1 MPAFI
6 ASLLF
11 VTLAE
16 MGDKTQLLAMA
27 FATRFPA
34 QTVLSAVFV
43 ATLLNHALA
52 VAAGRLLTN
61 VIPLDVISLTAALSF
76 ILFGLWTIRGDTL
89 EGEDRQRSSFG
100 PFLTVAIAFFLAE
113 LGDKTQLATISL
125 AVKYSDDPIAVL
137 LGTTAGMVVADSIG
151 IVIGI
156 VLGKRLPD
164 TLIRL
169 VSAGVFI
176 FFGFAG
182 ASGVLTTMLPLAV
195 SAVVLFGLVVATLG
209 AAHYLFVRRRR
220 GDAARMVERPALG
233 AAARL
238 PQSLFAL
245 LLAVAW
251 VASLGLAKP
260 LAAFDHWIA
269 FVLLGGIGWKMIH
282 GAVRPG
288 RADARLDPRLIYA
301 VLILAALTSAQAFLA
316 EFPLA
321 LAIVP
326 VVVLV
331 SAFAVIVSA
340 PLLTRPGA
348 SERLR
353 RIGQHRIE
361 IAGGLILI
369 GIALKTL
376 IEHLA

>member
-34 QTVLSAVFV
+34 RTVLSAVFV

-89 EGEDRQRSSFG
+89 EGEDQQRSSFG

-125 AVKYSDDPIAVL
+125 AVKYTNPIAVL
-137 LGTTAGMVVADSIG
+137 LGTTAGMVAADGIG
-151 IVIGI
+151 IIIGI

-182 ASGVLTTMLPLAV
+182 AANVLTTMLPLAV

-209 AAHYLFVRRRR
+209 AAHHLFVRRRR
-220 GDAARMVERPALG
+220 AEAISAAERPPLA

-238 PQSLFAL
+238 PQSLFVL

-260 LAAFDHWIA
+260 LAAFDHWMA

-282 GAVRPG
+282 GVVRPG
-288 RADARLDPRLIYA
+288 RADARLDPRLVYA
-301 VLILAALTSAQAFLA
+301 VLIIAALTSAQAFLA
-316 EFPLA
+316 AFPLA

-369 GIALKTL
+369 GIALKVL

>member
-1 MPAFI
+1 MAAFL
-6 ASLLF
+6 ASVAF

-52 VAAGRLLTN
+52 VAAGRMLTS
-61 VIPLDVISLTAALSF
+61 VVPLEVISLAAALSF
-76 ILFGLWTIRGDTL
+76 ILFGLWSIRGDTL
-89 EGEDRQRSSFG
+89 EGEDQQRSAYG
-100 PFLTVAIAFFLAE
+100 PFLTVAVAFFLAE

-125 AVKYSDDPIAVL
+125 AVRYSDPLAVL

-151 IVIGI
+151 IIVGI

-164 TLIRL
+164 VLIRL

-176 FFGFAG
+176 FFGFAA
-182 ASGVLTTMLPLAV
+182 ASSVLTTWLTLAA
-195 SAVVLFGLVVATLG
+195 SAASLFGIVVATLG
-209 AAHYLFVRRRR
+209 AAHYLIIQRRRLEAHP
-220 GDAARMVERPALG
+220 DASRTPPGLVE
-233 AAARL
+233 RL
-238 PQSLFAL
+238 PQSLFVL
-245 LLAVAW
+245 LLLVAW

-260 LAAFDHWIA
+260 LAAFDHWIT
-269 FVLLGGIGWKMIH
+269 FVLLGGLGWKLIH
-282 GAVRPG
+282 GVVRPSRPAVR
-288 RADARLDPRLIYA
+288 LDSRLIYA
-301 VLILAALTSAQAFLA
+301 VLILAALTSAQAFLTK
-316 EFPLA
+316 FHLA

-326 VVVLV
+326 VLVLL
-331 SAFAVIVSA
+331 AAVALILFA
-340 PLLTRPGA
+340 PLLTRRGA
-348 SERLR
+348 SLRLQ

-361 IAGGLILI
+361 IASGLILI

>member
-34 QTVLSAVFV
+34 PTVLSAVFV

-52 VAAGRLLTN
+52 VAAGRILTN

-89 EGEDRQRSSFG
+89 EGEDRQRSNFG

-125 AVKYSDDPIAVL
+125 AVKYSDPIAVL

-151 IVIGI
+151 IGIGI

-182 ASGVLTTMLPLAV
+182 ASAVLATMLPLAV
-195 SAVVLFGLVVATLG
+195 RSVVLFGLVVATLG

-220 GDAARMVERPALG
+220 SEAPERPALG

-260 LAAFDHWIA
+260 LAAVDHWIA

-282 GAVRPG
+282 GVVRPG
-288 RADARLDPRLIYA
+288 RADARLDPRLVYA
-301 VLILAALTSAQAFLA
+301 VLILAALTSAQAFLVR
-316 EFPLA
+316 FQWA

-326 VVVLV
+326 VIVLV
-331 SAFAVIVSA
+331 SAVAVIVCA

-353 RIGQHRIE
+353 RIGQHRTE

-369 GIALKTL
+369 GIALKIL

>member
-1 MPAFI
+1 M
-6 ASLLF
+6 
-11 VTLAE
+11 
-16 MGDKTQLLAMA
+16 
-27 FATRFPA
+27 
-34 QTVLSAVFV
+34 LSAVFV

-89 EGEDRQRSSFG
+89 EGEDQQRSSFG

-125 AVKYSDDPIAVL
+125 AVKYTDPIAVL

-151 IVIGI
+151 IGIGI

-182 ASGVLTTMLPLAV
+182 ASAVLATMLPLAV
-195 SAVVLFGLVVATLG
+195 RSVVLFGLVVATLG

-220 GDAARMVERPALG
+220 SAAPERPAVGG
-233 AAARL
+233 AARV
-238 PQSLFAL
+238 PQSLFVL

-282 GAVRPG
+282 GVVRPG
-288 RADARLDPRLIYA
+288 HANARLDPRLVYA
-301 VLILAALTSAQAFLA
+301 VLIIAALTSAQAFLVR
-316 EFPLA
+316 FQWA

-326 VVVLV
+326 VVVLF
-331 SAFAVIVSA
+331 SAVAVIVCA
-340 PLLTRPGA
+340 PLLTRTGA

-369 GIALKTL
+369 GIALKVL

>member
-151 IVIGI
+151 IGIGI

-176 FFGFAG
+176 VFGFAG

-195 SAVVLFGLVVATLG
+195 SAVVLFGLVVTTLG

-220 GDAARMVERPALG
+220 GDAARAAERPALG

-369 GIALKTL
+369 GIALKIL

>member
-1 MPAFI
+1 MPPFL
-6 ASLLF
+6 ASLAF

-34 QTVLSAVFV
+34 AIVLSAVFV

-61 VIPLDVISLTAALSF
+61 VIPLEVISLAAASSF
-76 ILFGLWTIRGDTL
+76 ILFGLWTIRGDAL
-89 EGEDRQRSSFG
+89 AGEDERRTAYG
-100 PFLTVAIAFFLAE
+100 PFFTVATAFFLAE

-125 AVKYSDDPIAVL
+125 AVRYSDPIAVL
-137 LGTTAGMVVADSIG
+137 LGTTAGMVVADSVGIG
-151 IVIGI
+151 IGV

-182 ASGVLTTMLPLAV
+182 ASNIVMMWVPLAV
-195 SAVVLFGLVVATLG
+195 SSVLLFGLMVTTLG
-209 AAHYLFVRRRR
+209 SAHYLMIQRRRYEAQPGLR
-220 GDAARMVERPALG
+220 AAPARL
-233 AAARL
+233 AERL
-238 PQSLFAL
+238 PQSLFVL

-260 LAAFDHWIA
+260 LAAFDHWIT
-269 FVLLGGIGWKMIH
+269 FTLLSGLGWKMIH
-282 GAVRPG
+282 GVVRPG
-288 RADARLDPRLIYA
+288 RPAVRLDPRLIYA
-301 VLILAALTSAQAFLA
+301 ILVLAALTSAQAFVL
-316 EFPLA
+316 EFDLL

-326 VVVLV
+326 VLVLL
-331 SAFAVIVSA
+331 FAVAVIACA
-340 PLLTRPGA
+340 PLLARRGA
-348 SERLR
+348 NEQLR
-353 RIGQHRIE
+353 RIGRHRIE

-369 GIALKTL
+369 GIALKIL

>member
-34 QTVLSAVFV
+34 PTVLSAVFV

-89 EGEDRQRSSFG
+89 EGEDQPHSSFG

-125 AVKYSDDPIAVL
+125 AVKYSDPIAVL

-151 IVIGI
+151 IGIGI

-169 VSAGVFI
+169 VSAGVLI

-182 ASGVLTTMLPLAV
+182 ASSVLTTMLPLSV
-195 SAVVLFGLVVATLG
+195 SAVVLFGLVVASLG

-220 GDAARMVERPALG
+220 SDAVTGAERPAVG
-233 AAARL
+233 AAAGL

-282 GAVRPG
+282 GVVRPG
-288 RADARLDPRLIYA
+288 RADARLDPRLVYA
-301 VLILAALTSAQAFLA
+301 VLILAALTSAQAFLVR
-316 EFPLA
+316 FQWA

-331 SAFAVIVSA
+331 SAVAVILGA

-348 SERLR
+348 SDRLR
-353 RIGQHRIE
+353 RIGQHRTE

-369 GIALKTL
+369 GIALKIL

>member
-34 QTVLSAVFV
+34 RTVLSAVFV

-125 AVKYSDDPIAVL
+125 AVKYSDPIAVL

-182 ASGVLTTMLPLAV
+182 ASSVLTTMLPLAV

-220 GDAARMVERPALG
+220 GDAARMAERPALG

-288 RADARLDPRLIYA
+288 RADARLDPRLVYA
-301 VLILAALTSAQAFLA
+301 ALILAALTSAQAFLA

>member
-34 QTVLSAVFV
+34 RTVLSAVFV

-151 IVIGI
+151 IGIGI

-176 FFGFAG
+176 VFGFAG

-220 GDAARMVERPALG
+220 SDAAPAAERPALG
-233 AAARL
+233 GAARL
-238 PQSLFAL
+238 PQSLFAF

-269 FVLLGGIGWKMIH
+269 FVLFGGIGWKMIH
-282 GAVRPG
+282 GVVRPG
-288 RADARLDPRLIYA
+288 RANARLDPRLVHA
-301 VLILAALTSAQAFLA
+301 VLILAALTSAQAFLVR
-316 EFPLA
+316 FHWA

-326 VVVLV
+326 VVLLV
-331 SAFAVIVSA
+331 SAVAVIACA

>member
-1 MPAFI
+1 MAAFV

-52 VAAGRLLTN
+52 VAAGRMLTN
-61 VIPLDVISLTAALSF
+61 AIPLEVISLAAALSF

-89 EGEDRQRSSFG
+89 EGEDDRSSAFG

-125 AVKYSDDPIAVL
+125 AVRYADPIAVL

-151 IVIGI
+151 IGIGI

-164 TLIRL
+164 ALIRL

-182 ASGVLTTMLPLAV
+182 ASSVLTTWLPLAV
-195 SAVVLFGLVVATLG
+195 STALLFGIVVATLG
-209 AAHYLFVRRRR
+209 ATHYLIIQRRRLEAHPVS
-220 GDAARMVERPALG
+220 GPTAHGLVE
-233 AAARL
+233 RL
-238 PQSLFAL
+238 PQSLFVF

-251 VASLGLAKP
+251 GASLGLVKP
-260 LAAFDHWIA
+260 LAAFDHWIT
-269 FVLLGGIGWKMIH
+269 FVLLGGLGWKLIH
-282 GAVRPG
+282 GVVRPNRPAVR
-288 RADARLDPRLIYA
+288 LDSPLIYA
-301 VLILAALTSAQAFLA
+301 VLILAALTSAQAFLT
-316 EFPLA
+316 EFHLA

-326 VVVLV
+326 VLVLL
-331 SAFAVIVSA
+331 AAVALLVCA
-340 PLLTRPGA
+340 PLLTRRGTSP
-348 SERLR
+348 RLQ

-361 IAGGLILI
+361 IASGLILI